1 MLRPRAWWFAIAIA
15 TGTVQARAQ
24 PEPGASPAAD
34 PSEAEPTAP
43 APPPATPRPSA
54 PPAPAMPPSATPLP
68 PLPVV
73 ADETCEAGWVA
84 RVYRETHR
92 SVVKIDSGGG
102 LGAGFIFPTQKYV
115 ATAFHVVSLGHPIL
129 VTLVTGKSI
138 SAKIVAYDPGND
150 LAILELDEPVTTIE
164 PLRLSEDP
172 VAELGSPV
180 VAIGHPYGNAGDT
193 KHRGLLGWSVSQGIV
208 SGSGPSLIQTDAA
221 LNPGNSGGPVL
232 GCDGRVLGVAS
243 AKARGEGVGFAVAGT
258 WLRKLTEKMHKQGDY
273 DGLWQLSG
281 LGGMTFHGNPD
292 EGLLGFQL
300 GLALIAGDR
309 WFGAL
314 AFEQLWDV
322 TLPDQP
328 PDVFDLSRS
337 RSALG
342 LTFGHRWLLLTG
354 LPIHY
359 ASVGLGG
366 VVARDATEVVRFA
379 GSYDPACTTPP
390 CPATVRAVT
399 ADTSEWFGW
408 PAVVLGAQVLG
419 VFDLSY
425 SFMPDVRDL
434 TRSVHRGTL
443 GLAL

>member
-1 MLRPRAWWFAIAIA
+1 MLRPSAWWVAIAIA
-15 TGTVQARAQ
+15 TCSFQARAQ
-24 PEPGASPAAD
+24 PEPDPTPASGQPGA
-34 PSEAEPTAP
+34 E
-43 APPPATPRPSA
+43 PATPAPEPA
-54 PPAPAMPPSATPLP
+54 PGKPATVPPAATAPSRAPLP
-68 PLPVV
+68 PPPTA

-180 VAIGHPYGNAGDT
+180 VAIGHPYGNAGET

-208 SGSGPSLIQTDAA
+208 SGSGPSLVQTDAA

-232 GCDGRVLGVAS
+232 GCDGRVIGVAS
-243 AKARGEGVGFAVAGT
+243 AKARGEGVGFAVAGM
-258 WLRKLTEKMHKQGDY
+258 WLRKLTEKMHRQGDY
-273 DGLWQLSG
+273 DGLWQVSG

-314 AFEQLWDV
+314 TFEQLWDV

-328 PDVFDLSRS
+328 PEVFDLSRS

-342 LTFGHRWLLLTG
+342 LTLGHRWLLLTG

-359 ASVGLGG
+359 ASIGVGG

-379 GSYDPACTTPP
+379 GSYDPTCTTPP
-390 CPATVRAVT
+390 CPTTIRAVT
-399 ADTSEWFGW
+399 SDTSDWFGW
-408 PAVVLGAQVLG
+408 PAVVLGAQLLG
-419 VFDLSY
+419 VFELSY

-434 TRSVHRGTL
+434 TSSVHRGTL